1 MIHGTFL
8 IVSVQLTVNTF
19 TFALLITL
27 DPYFFNYK
35 KTFSI
40 NLMAVASADYKFI
53 SVDIGQIGSSSDSGI
68 WERSDFGSAWKEKSI
83 NTPLPLPGTNDPVE
97 YVMIGDEAFPLQ
109 TNLLRLFP
117 GRDLNS
123 MIKKRY
129 NYRLSR
135 ARRVVENVFGILTN
149 RFRVL
154 FTTMDADAETAS
166 LVVRA
171 CCVLHNMLCTLADE
185 VYLPAGYADQVQ
197 RDGHV
202 AAGFWRVDNQNLDGM
217 VATARGHA
225 VAATN
230 ARNRFAQWFS
240 EVGAVEWQGRHV
252 TRVR

>member
-1 MIHGTFL
+1 
-8 IVSVQLTVNTF
+8 
-19 TFALLITL
+19 
-27 DPYFFNYK
+27 
-35 KTFSI
+35 
-40 NLMAVASADYKFI
+40 MAVASADYKFI

-83 NTPLPLPGTNDPVE
+83 NTPPPLPLPGTNDPVE

-109 TNLLRLFP
+109 TNLLRPFP
-117 GRDLNS
+117 GRDLNT
-123 MIKKRY
+123 MIKKQY

-135 ARRVVENVFGILTN
+135 ARRVVENVFGILAN

-154 FTTMDADAETAS
+154 FTTMDADAEKAT

-240 EVGAVEWQGRHV
+240 EEGAVEWQDRHV